1 MVQHESIQSIYI
13 KIMWI
18 LTLGL
23 YICIPLKIDLA
34 LSLLYYGILAL
45 SVGVILITLV
55 TDLSQKKVNKLGF
68 VQMVLMGVMTMCI
81 VFSFAM
87 SSEPFSFS
95 IQGIGVLSFFEMVGS
110 IYVIGSVGCTKD
122 LKKFIFG
129 IALISAFVFIGFSFV
144 PSIAYSDDL
153 LDSLELGFNNP
164 NETAV
169 YLMSTICLLVL
180 FFDTMKRWLFKVP
193 VVLIIGY
200 LAYLLYLTESRTAL
214 VATALVILY
223 QLFARRFVVPR
234 WVIPVAVLLPL
245 VFLVL
250 YTQLWQRGLFPDLE
264 ILGKPFY
271 SGREDYFMEQLLEF
285 RDNWLFGDIGLHYFS
300 NMHNGPLTILS
311 GMGSSGFLAWFAF
324 IVYTLRHYYEDICT
338 KSKTIALIV
347 ILAIFI
353 HSSAEAAFIVGGAHY
368 SIIVAT
374 FFLLLKKEEKTG
386 WEPMAQLR

>member
-1 MVQHESIQSIYI
+1 MVQHESIQSIYV

-45 SVGVILITLV
+45 SVGVIVVTLV

-129 IALISAFVFIGFSFV
+129 IALISAFVFIGFSFI

-234 WVIPVAVLLPL
+234 WVIPVAVLLPV

-250 YTQLWQRGLFPDLE
+250 YTQLWQRGLFRDLE

-271 SGREDYFMEQLLEF
+271 SGREGAFLSLLEELGG
-285 RDNWLFGDIGLHYFS
+285 NWAFCDVGKYHFT
-300 NMHNGPLTILS
+300 NVHNGPLSIMIS
-311 GMGSSGFLAWFAF
+311 MGIFGFVAYFAYM
-324 IVYTLRHYYEDICT
+324 VYTLYQYHACIA
-338 KSKTIALIV
+338 SKHQTIALIV
-347 ILAIFI
+347 ILAIFV
-353 HSSAEAAFIVGGAHY
+353 HSSAEATFIVGGAHY

-374 FFLLLKKEEKTG
+374 FFLLLKDER
-386 WEPMAQLR
+386 QLQKST